1 MKQAEFRGCDNFVC
15 ARVIKD
21 DKTGFATG
29 PVTVV
34 APIASVAKTSEVS
47 SETHYYDN
55 TGLIQIRAVGV
66 DTVTFVVPAMYLD
79 KLAMVTGAYIDPQTG
94 AYMSGEDTDEE
105 FAVGYRLKLTDGS
118 YRYVWRLKGTF
129 SGVPVENSNTESNSV
144 DTQNQQVVYSGT
156 KTIYEFPNVGARRD
170 IVMDERDGLCD
181 FSTFFSIV
189 QTPAT
194 IPALAKA
201 STTAISVSPTTAE
214 IAEGNTT
221 TIVATTTPTGNPVA
235 WISSNPAV
243 ASVAVAEGAPKNY
256 GTVTGVSAGTAVITA
271 VSGSYSA
278 STTVTVTA
286 GA

>member
-15 ARVIKD
+15 AKITKD
-21 DKTGFATG
+21 DKTGYTTAT
-29 PVTVV
+29 PVVV

-55 TGLIQIRAVGV
+55 TGMIQIRAVGV

-105 FAVGYRLKLTDGS
+105 FAVGYRLKLTDGT

-129 SGVPVENSNTESNSV
+129 SGVPDENSNTESNSV
-144 DTQNQQVVYSGT
+144 DTQNQQVVFSGT

-170 IVMDERDGLCD
+170 IVIDERDDICD
-181 FSTFFSIV
+181 CSTFFNIV

-194 IPALAKA
+194 ISNLVKA
-201 STTAISVSPTTAE
+201 TTTAISVSPTTASVTV
-214 IAEGNTT
+214 GNTS
-221 TIVATTTPTGNPVA
+221 TIVATTTPTGNKVT
-235 WISSNPAV
+235 WVSSNPAV
-243 ASVAVAEGAPKNY
+243 ATVEVASGSPSNY

-278 STTVTVTA
+278 STTVTVAA

>member
-1 MKQAEFRGCDNFVC
+1 MN
-15 ARVIKD
+15 
-21 DKTGFATG
+21 
-29 PVTVV
+29 
-34 APIASVAKTSEVS
+34 
-47 SETHYYDN
+47 YDS
-55 TGLIQIRAVGV
+55 Q
-66 DTVTFVVPAMYLD
+66 
-79 KLAMVTGAYIDPQTG
+79 
-94 AYMSGEDTDEE
+94 S
-105 FAVGYRLKLTDGS
+105 
-118 YRYVWRLKGTF
+118 
-129 SGVPVENSNTESNSV
+129 ENSNTENNSV
-144 DTQNQQVVYSGT
+144 DTQNQQVVFSGT
-156 KTIYEFPNVGARRD
+156 KTIYEFPNVGTRRD
-170 IVMDERDGLCD
+170 IVIDERDGLCD
-181 FSTFFSIV
+181 LSTFFSIV